1 MNKAQI
7 TIIATELGIFAIAVF
22 AFWVF
27 GGELDA
33 MGYGVFYIW
42 VLMPLVS
49 FVTSLVV
56 GLLNIWGR
64 YGALWPALCA
74 ILITLL
80 PCVTFDAAHAL
91 HFGSLVAPSLIMLI
105 GGFIVSYIG
114 FAVGI
119 VIRSIKKNT
128 GER

>member
-27 GGELDA
+27 AGESDA

-64 YGALWPALCA
+64 YRVLWPALCA

-91 HFGSLVAPSLIMLI
+91 YFGSLVAPNLTMLI
-105 GGFIVSYIG
+105 GGCIVSYFG

-119 VIRSIKKNT
+119 VIRSIKKKTNK
-128 GER
+128 